1 MMKFKKI
8 HNISIVSI
16 IFMLCLSS
24 LSLSLLSLS
33 PTVSAWQ
40 YERTF
45 PAHTKR
51 GKLTMTELADVVID
65 GKLRVTAINLR
76 IINEFGGYIAPAS
89 LWVKNAPINYTVNDY
104 DEVDTIWVLTK
115 EEASIPLPK
124 RP

>member
-8 HNISIVSI
+8 HNFSI
-16 IFMLCLSS
+16 IFILCLSV
-24 LSLSLLSLS
+24 LGFSLLN
-33 PTVSAWQ
+33 VSSAVHAWQ
-40 YERTF
+40 AERFF
-45 PAHTKR
+45 PAHTQR

-76 IINEFGGYIAPAS
+76 IINEFGGFIAPAS
-89 LWVKNAPINYTVNDY
+89 LWVKDSPINYTVNEFA
-104 DEVDTIWVLTK
+104 EVDTIWVLTK